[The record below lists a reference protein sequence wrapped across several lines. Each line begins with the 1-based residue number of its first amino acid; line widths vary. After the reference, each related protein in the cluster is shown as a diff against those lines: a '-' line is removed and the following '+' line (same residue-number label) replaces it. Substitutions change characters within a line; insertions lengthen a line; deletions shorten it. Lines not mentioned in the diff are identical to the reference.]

1 MSLNL
6 PDRMKFGIFLGPFH
20 RVGENPTLAMDRD
33 MELIQWLDY
42 LGYDEAWIGEHHSAG
57 WETISSPELFIAAAA
72 ERTKHIKLG
81 TGVISLPYHH
91 PFMVANRMVQ
101 LDHMTHGRV
110 MLGVGPGA
118 LPGDA
123 YMMGIDPTT
132 QREKM
137 DEAMGIILRLFTED
151 EPITYKSDWFE
162 LREAMLQL
170 KPYQR
175 PYMPLSVA
183 SVQSPAGVAMAGKYG
198 ASVLTITVP
207 RDPSAGPSNLKALWE
222 IAETSAAEHGQ
233 TVDRNEWRLA
243 VPCHLA
249 EDREQA
255 LREVKLGA
263 GRYLR
268 EYSEGT
274 NGRKAAF
281 DGPLEDVAEFMANNG
296 SWIIGTPDDCIES
309 LNRLAEQSGGY
320 GGFLVQTIDWAPR
333 EKMLHSFELLA
344 RYVMPHFQGSV
355 RSVAASNRWAAER
368 QELLVSGRVRAI
380 DRAHQIYADRQ
391 GSGENGSIENGA
403 GQKGAGHES
412 GAEAKEEVPKP
423 PASGNGGD
431 GSGPG
436 RRAAG
441 TTPAGEFELPILEAL
456 FDLGGSGP
464 TEAVLQAVEALIGG
478 FFREGDFQSSESGKV
493 TWRQSA
499 ESARQALVNFGLV
512 RVNSDGDAWELT
524 EEGKREAAK
533 AKI

>member
-1 MSLNL
+1 MNLNL
-6 PDRMKFGIFLGPFH
+6 PERMKFGIFLGPFH

-72 ERTKHIKLG
+72 ERTRHIKLG

-123 YMMGIDPTT
+123 YMLGIDPAT

-151 EPITYKSDWFE
+151 EPITYRSDWFE

-175 PYMPLSVA
+175 PYMPLAVA

-207 RDPSAGPSNLKALWE
+207 RDPSAGPSNLKGLWE

-233 TVDRNEWRLA
+233 TVDRHDWRLS
-243 VPCHLA
+243 VPCYLA
-249 EDREQA
+249 EDRQQA
-255 LREVKLGA
+255 LDEVKLGA

-281 DGPLEDVAEFMANNG
+281 DGPLEDIAEFMADNG

-309 LNRLAEQSGGY
+309 LNRLAEQSGGF

-333 EKMLHSFELLA
+333 EKMLRSFELLA

-368 QELLVSGRVRAI
+368 QDILVSGRVRAI
-380 DRAHQIYADRQ
+380 DRAHQVYADRQ
-391 GSGENGSIENGA
+391 GSGSGQNGS
-403 GQKGAGHES
+403 GQES
-412 GAEAKEEVPKP
+412 PAEAKEEVSRP
-423 PASGNGGD
+423 PSSVSQGSGNETAGPMTSEGD
-431 GSGPG
+431 FQLS
-436 RRAAG
+436 
-441 TTPAGEFELPILEAL
+441 ILEVL
-456 FDLGGSGP
+456 FDLGGSGSGD
-464 TEAVLQAVEALIGG
+464 AVLAGIEAMIGG
-478 FFREGDFQSSESGKV
+478 YFKAADHQPTADGIAA
-493 TWRQSA
+493 WRNTA
-499 ESARQALVNFGLV
+499 ESARQSLVNFGLLKG
-512 RVNSDGDAWELT
+512 NAEAGLWELT